1 MDPWIQAQSL
11 KATLC
16 NRGILLDRL
25 YSGSSVLLNPLYKFR
40 QHLRLL
46 DGNGSG
52 TEVYISKV
60 GDIEILLQFA
70 LDTTLGK
77 CRMMICNGPPSIEI
91 RGVF

>member
-77 CRMMICNGPPSIEI
+77 CREI
-91 RGVF
+91 HKYIMDPQ